1 MSYESTV
8 YRILIASPSDVDEE
22 REVVSRI
29 IQDWNDLNSFNK
41 KIVLLPV
48 RWETHSSPTFGVRPQ
63 EAINKQL
70 VDDCDL
76 LVGFFWTKIG
86 TPTGEEIG
94 GTVEEI
100 KRVSKAGKPV
110 MLYFSKRGKDP
121 SLIDLEQLDSLNKF
135 KGEVYKTALVENFN
149 SIVEFRDKL
158 SRQLEMKIRE
168 LQERKD
174 GNKNLISFS
183 FVDESNGDF
192 TSNTKEVTIERV
204 EFSEKKVKEIIKK
217 DKRLSNSQNEFE
229 TALYSFLNKKNNL
242 PIVFGLKNNVNRI
255 FSNINLELRL
265 KSSKKDLLNI
275 QTYGT
280 SQNNRSD
287 YRYNHIVSIEKIRKF
302 RTILDDNQVQISP
315 DSWEF
320 KMSSFTLLPEKGKVI
335 EPILLLFPKASMK
348 IKFSLHLFSENILQ
362 SIESHCDL
370 KINYTSRDLT
380 KDELEEIIKKVPDYD
395 EIPF

>member
-63 EAINKQL
+63 EAINKL

-121 SLIDLEQLDSLNKF
+121 SLIDLEQLQSLNKF
-135 KGEVYKTALVENFN
+135 KSEVYKTALVENFN
-149 SIVEFRDKL
+149 SIAEFRDKL

-174 GNKNLISFS
+174 SNKNLIIFS
-183 FVDESNGDF
+183 FVDETTGNL
-192 TSNTKEVTIERV
+192 TKDSKELNVERIDLPD
-204 EFSEKKVKEIIKK
+204 KKVEELIKK
-217 DKRLSNSQNEFE
+217 DVRLTNKNSFQS
-229 TALYSFLNKKNNL
+229 TLYSYLNKKNSI
-242 PIVFGLKNNVNRI
+242 PVVFGLKNNVDRI

-265 KSSKKDLLNI
+265 KSSKKDSLNI
-275 QTYGT
+275 TTYGT
-280 SQNNRSD
+280 SQNNRSL
-287 YRYNHIVSIEKIRKF
+287 YRLSNLVTKEDFENF
-302 RTILDDNQVQISP
+302 RNILNDNEVQISP

-320 KMSSFTLLPEKGKVI
+320 KMNSFTLLPEKAKVI
-335 EPILLLFPKASMK
+335 EPILLLFPKSSMK

-362 SIESHCDL
+362 SIESHCEL
-370 KINYTSRDLT
+370 KINFKQR
-380 KDELEEIIKKVPDYD
+380 ELSNEEIEEVIKKIPEYD
-395 EIPF
+395 DSPF